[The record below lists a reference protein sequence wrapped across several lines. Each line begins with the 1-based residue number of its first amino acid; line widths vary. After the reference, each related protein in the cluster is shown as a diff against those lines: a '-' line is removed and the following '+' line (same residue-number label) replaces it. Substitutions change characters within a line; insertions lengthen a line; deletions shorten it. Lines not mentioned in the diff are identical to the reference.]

1 MPLRAP
7 SSNTMLLSA
16 ACGSLPRHRMLALG
30 QYLCLALCL
39 LWLGACA
46 KQIPLPSTSEDP
58 AAAAALWQRFEAA
71 SASPARPFRVQ
82 MSLRYGPEGDSR
94 RVVALLWGNDP
105 RQLRLD
111 VMAGVGV
118 TVANIAEEGDHF
130 LLYDPGQNK
139 AYFHQGTQ
147 KPLLVMGV
155 PVPLGIADLSDL
167 LQGRYA
173 AVFGNQYSVAH
184 SSPTAVG
191 SMVYTLEHKRLH
203 GQLFIDDRGLPV
215 EWREDGAQ
223 GWRMRLAYS
232 DDQPPLPRR
241 IEIDQP
247 GAGSQNKKAL
257 ILVKER
263 AFPDKAFTP
272 ENLKLILPE
281 DTPVQP
287 LKAVTK

>member
-1 MPLRAP
+1 MPMCAP
-7 SSNTMLLSA
+7 YPQSFLPST
-16 ACGSLPRHRMLALG
+16 ACACLPRRRILALS
-30 QYLCLALCL
+30 LCLCL

-46 KQIPLPSTSEDP
+46 KQPPLSPSTPVDP

-71 SASPARPFRVQ
+71 SAAEARPFRMQ
-82 MSLRYGPEGDSR
+82 MSLRYGSEGDSR
-94 RVVALLWGNDP
+94 RVVALLWGNDS

-118 TVANIAEEGDHF
+118 TVAKIAEEGDHF

-139 AYFHQGTQ
+139 AYFHQGVQ

-155 PVPLGIADLSDL
+155 PVPLGIADLSAL
-167 LQGRYA
+167 LQGHYT
-173 AVFGNQYSVAH
+173 AVFGSHYSSAN
-184 SSPTAVG
+184 SSPTTADTT
-191 SMVYTLEHKRLH
+191 VYTLDQKRLR
-203 GQLFIDDRGLPV
+203 GQLFLDPQGLPV
-215 EWREDGAQ
+215 EWRENGSQ
-223 GWRMRLAYS
+223 GWRMRIAYS

-263 AFPDKAFTP
+263 AFPAKAFTL

-281 DTPVQP
+281 DTPIQP